1 MVRLCAVCELL
12 ERFNWTEVVHSGQ
25 DTRTPQQT
33 ASTFYSIHAND
44 GLPDWVEL
52 DMIVKEW
59 NPNLFVVGD
68 PLNMDGTRSKIQD
81 SSDKFSTAL
90 NKRYDIGIEKT
101 DERLSSREAKERL
114 ENIQMGIKDSRNKHS
129 ISAQIILE
137 DWFRSKY

>member
-1 MVRLCAVCELL
+1 MA
-12 ERFNWTEVVHSGQ
+12 FDFGTKNIGIAIGQ
-25 DTRTPQQT
+25 EITKT
-33 ASTFYSIHAND
+33 ASTFYSIRAND

-52 DMIVKEW
+52 DIIVKEW

-68 PLNMDGTRSKIQD
+68 PLNMDGSRSKIQD

-90 NKRYDIGIEKT
+90 NKRYDIRIEKT

>member
-1 MVRLCAVCELL
+1 
-12 ERFNWTEVVHSGQ
+12 
-25 DTRTPQQT
+25 
-33 ASTFYSIHAND
+33 
-44 GLPDWVEL
+44 
-52 DMIVKEW
+52 
-59 NPNLFVVGD
+59 
-68 PLNMDGTRSKIQD
+68 MDGTRSKIQD

-114 ENIQMGIKDSRNKHS
+114 ENIQMGIKHSRNKHS

>member
-1 MVRLCAVCELL
+1 MA
-12 ERFNWTEVVHSGQ
+12 FDFGTKNIGIAIGQ
-25 DTRTPQQT
+25 EITKT

>member
-1 MVRLCAVCELL
+1 MA
-12 ERFNWTEVVHSGQ
+12 FDFGTKNIGIAIGQ
-25 DTRTPQQT
+25 EITKT

-59 NPNLFVVGD
+59 NPNLFIVGD
-68 PLNMDGTRSKIQD
+68 PFNMDGTRSKIQD

>member
-1 MVRLCAVCELL
+1 MA
-12 ERFNWTEVVHSGQ
+12 FDFGTKNIGIAIGQ
-25 DTRTPQQT
+25 EITKT

-52 DMIVKEW
+52 DMIIREW
-59 NPNLFVVGD
+59 KPNLFVVGD

-90 NKRYDIGIEKT
+90 TKRYDISIEKI

-137 DWFRSKY
+137 DWFRSQY

>member
-1 MVRLCAVCELL
+1 
-12 ERFNWTEVVHSGQ
+12 
-25 DTRTPQQT
+25 
-33 ASTFYSIHAND
+33 
-44 GLPDWVEL
+44 
-52 DMIVKEW
+52 
-59 NPNLFVVGD
+59 
-68 PLNMDGTRSKIQD
+68 MDGTRSKIQD

-114 ENIQMGIKDSRNKHS
+114 ENIQMGIKTSRNKHS

>member
-1 MVRLCAVCELL
+1 MA
-12 ERFNWTEVVHSGQ
+12 FDFGTKNIGIAIGQ
-25 DTRTPQQT
+25 EITKT

-101 DERLSSREAKERL
+101 DERLTSREAKERL

>member
-1 MVRLCAVCELL
+1 MA
-12 ERFNWTEVVHSGQ
+12 FDFGTKNIGIAIGQ
-25 DTRTPQQT
+25 EITKT

-44 GLPDWVEL
+44 GLPDWAEL
-52 DMIVKEW
+52 DMIVHEW
-59 NPNLFVVGD
+59 NPNLFVIGD
-68 PLNMDGTRSKIQD
+68 PFNMDGTRSKIQD
-81 SSDKFSTAL
+81 LSDKFSTAI
-90 NKRYDIGIEKT
+90 NKRYDVDIEKT

>member
-1 MVRLCAVCELL
+1 MSKGYPRVIMAFDFGTRNIGIAI
-12 ERFNWTEVVHSGQ
+12 GQ
-25 DTRTPQQT
+25 EITRT
-33 ASTFYSIHAND
+33 ASTFYAINAND
-44 GLPDWVEL
+44 GQPDWVEL
-52 DMIVKEW
+52 DIIINEW

-68 PLNMDGTRSKIQD
+68 PLNMDGTRSKIQE

-90 NKRYDIGIEKT
+90 NKRYDIEIEKT

>member
-1 MVRLCAVCELL
+1 MA
-12 ERFNWTEVVHSGQ
+12 FDFGTKNIGIAIGQ
-25 DTRTPQQT
+25 EITKT

-59 NPNLFVVGD
+59 NPDLFVVGD

-81 SSDKFSTAL
+81 SSDKFSTVL
-90 NKRYDIGIEKT
+90 SKRYDISIEKT

>member
-1 MVRLCAVCELL
+1 MA
-12 ERFNWTEVVHSGQ
+12 FDFGTKNIGIAIGQ
-25 DTRTPQQT
+25 EITKT
-33 ASTFYSIHAND
+33 ASTFYSIRAND

-52 DMIVKEW
+52 DMIVREW
-59 NPNLFVVGD
+59 KPNLFIVGD

-90 NKRYDIGIEKT
+90 NRRYDIGIEKT

>member
-1 MVRLCAVCELL
+1 
-12 ERFNWTEVVHSGQ
+12 
-25 DTRTPQQT
+25 
-33 ASTFYSIHAND
+33 
-44 GLPDWVEL
+44 
-52 DMIVKEW
+52 MIVKEW
-59 NPNLFVVGD
+59 NPDLFVVGD

-81 SSDKFSTAL
+81 SSDKFSTVL
-90 NKRYDIGIEKT
+90 SKRYDISIEKT

>member
-1 MVRLCAVCELL
+1 MA
-12 ERFNWTEVVHSGQ
+12 FDFGTKNIGIAIGQ
-25 DTRTPQQT
+25 EITKT
-33 ASTFYSIHAND
+33 ASTFYSIRAND

-59 NPNLFVVGD
+59 NPNLFIVGD

-90 NKRYDIGIEKT
+90 NKRYDIDIEKT

-114 ENIQMGIKDSRNKHS
+114 ENIQMGIKDSSNKHS

>member
-1 MVRLCAVCELL
+1 MA
-12 ERFNWTEVVHSGQ
+12 FDFGTKNIGIAIGQ
-25 DTRTPQQT
+25 EITKT

-114 ENIQMGIKDSRNKHS
+114 EHIQMGIKDSRNKHS

>member
-1 MVRLCAVCELL
+1 MA
-12 ERFNWTEVVHSGQ
+12 FDFGTKNIGIAIGQ
-25 DTRTPQQT
+25 EITKT
-33 ASTFYSIHAND
+33 ASPFYSINAND
-44 GLPDWVEL
+44 GQPDWVEL

-59 NPNLFVVGD
+59 NPNLFIVGD

>member
-1 MVRLCAVCELL
+1 MA
-12 ERFNWTEVVHSGQ
+12 FDFGTKNIGIAIGQ
-25 DTRTPQQT
+25 EINKT
-33 ASTFYSIHAND
+33 ASTFYSIRAND

-59 NPNLFVVGD
+59 NPNLFIVGD

>member
-1 MVRLCAVCELL
+1 MA
-12 ERFNWTEVVHSGQ
+12 FDFGTKNIGIAIGQ
-25 DTRTPQQT
+25 EITKT
-33 ASTFYSIHAND
+33 ASTFYSIQAND
-44 GLPDWVEL
+44 GMPDWAEL

-90 NKRYDIGIEKT
+90 NKRYDIGLEKT

-114 ENIQMGIKDSRNKHS
+114 ENIQMGIKDSRNKHC

>member
-1 MVRLCAVCELL
+1 MA
-12 ERFNWTEVVHSGQ
+12 FDFGTKNIGIAIGQ
-25 DTRTPQQT
+25 EITKT
-33 ASTFYSIHAND
+33 ASTFYSIRAND

-52 DMIVKEW
+52 DMIVREW
-59 NPNLFVVGD
+59 KPNLFIVGD

-90 NKRYDIGIEKT
+90 NKRYDISIEKT

-114 ENIQMGIKDSRNKHS
+114 EHIQMGIKDSRNKHS

>member
-1 MVRLCAVCELL
+1 MSKDSPSVIMA
-12 ERFNWTEVVHSGQ
+12 FDFGTKNIGIAIGQ
-25 DTRTPQQT
+25 EITKT
-33 ASTFYSIHAND
+33 ASTFYSIRAND

-59 NPNLFVVGD
+59 NPNLFIVGD

-90 NKRYDIGIEKT
+90 NKRYDIGIEKA

>member
-1 MVRLCAVCELL
+1 MA
-12 ERFNWTEVVHSGQ
+12 FDFGTKNIGIAIGQ
-25 DTRTPQQT
+25 EITKT

-52 DMIVKEW
+52 DMIIREW
-59 NPNLFVVGD
+59 KPNLFVVGD

-81 SSDKFSTAL
+81 SCDKFSTVL
-90 NKRYDIGIEKT
+90 SKRYDISIEKT

-129 ISAQIILE
+129 VSAQIILE